1 MRCSV
6 YVRLSVWEK
15 FVLATIR
22 KLVVGRGSNQSVLL
36 PPCGELGQ
44 FLSLSV
50 AFFVVVVCCCFQGQ
64 LQYFPLNN
72 PLDGRDYFLLPFSL
86 SLFLFLFG
94 EGEGGGEEAVGLCFA
109 TNAFPSVPL
118 LAVCGVFEALF
129 TNLSMFSKHGYETAV
144 LFQAIEEH
152 AEVLKARDAMIAALQ
167 SSLSAKDMELEVG
180 SFFRLQLWF
189 IRSN

>member
-50 AFFVVVVCCCFQGQ
+50 AFFLLLFVVVFKDNCSI
-64 LQYFPLNN
+64 FPSTIHSTVVTAFF
-72 PLDGRDYFLLPFSL
+72 FLSL
-86 SLFLFLFG
+86 SLFFFLFG
-94 EGEGGGEEAVGLCFA
+94 EGEGGG
-109 TNAFPSVPL
+109 
-118 LAVCGVFEALF
+118 
-129 TNLSMFSKHGYETAV
+129 
-144 LFQAIEEH
+144 
-152 AEVLKARDAMIAALQ
+152 
-167 SSLSAKDMELEVG
+167 
-180 SFFRLQLWF
+180 
-189 IRSN
+189 